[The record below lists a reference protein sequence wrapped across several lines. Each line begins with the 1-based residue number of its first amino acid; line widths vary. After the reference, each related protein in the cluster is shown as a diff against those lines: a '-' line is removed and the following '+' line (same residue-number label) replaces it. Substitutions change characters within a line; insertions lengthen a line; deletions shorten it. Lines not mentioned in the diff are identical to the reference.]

1 MQILKFASEFRDAC
15 ATRQNAARARPG
27 MLDPIVNDW
36 PAVGLSSWP
45 SERPGQFHE
54 ARNRTCVSRKSRL
67 TLSLDDA
74 RATLIDMARIW
85 LRLAKEQES
94 CTPPHGDK
102 EKE

>member
-1 MQILKFASEFRDAC
+1 MRAE
-15 ATRQNAARARPG
+15 ARARPG
-27 MLDPIVNDW
+27 MLDPIVNEW
-36 PAVGLSSWP
+36 PLSDCLH
-45 SERPGQFHE
+45 GQAKDRANYE

-74 RATLIDMARIW
+74 RATLIDMARLW

-94 CTPPHGDK
+94 STPPHGDK